1 MFNDLSRVI
10 MRPVMS
16 QAIYNYFAIYRKRS
30 KQSSLE
36 ALQHFYW
43 K

>member
-1 MFNDLSRVI
+1 MFIDLCRII

-16 QAIYNYFAIYRKRS
+16 QAIYNYFAMYRKRS
-30 KQSSLE
+30 EQSSLE

-43 K
+43 L